1 MFTLPL
7 FDDAPMRRQSIIVWL
22 IIVACAVIFLWQS
35 ALPPARERDVLLG
48 LGFVPAVLFGKA
60 TLSPDLRLVPAWA
73 SIFTSMFL
81 HGGWLH
87 VGGNMLYLWIF
98 GNNVEDAMSRP
109 RFVVFY
115 LLCGVAA
122 ALAQGLAAPD
132 STVPMIGA
140 SGAIA
145 GVLGAYFLLH
155 PRANVRVLLVLVI
168 FVRFINLPAVVVLG
182 LWFLVQFFSIAAT
195 PAGDDGVAFWAHAA
209 GFLAGI
215 ALIPLFK
222 DRDVPLF
229 GGPYST
235 AFAVVRA
242 RDIGRSG
249 SVPDAGTVPWRRR
262 GPWDRPGDR

>member
-7 FDDAPMRRQSIIVWL
+7 FDDAPMRRQSIVVWL
-22 IIVACAVIFLWQS
+22 IIIACTLIYFWQVT
-35 ALPPARERDVLLG
+35 LPPATEREILIG
-48 LGFVPAVLFGKA
+48 FGFVPAVFFGTAK
-60 TLSPDLRLVPAWA
+60 LSPLLPHAPAWT
-73 SIFTSMFL
+73 SILTSMFL

-87 VGGNMLYLWIF
+87 IGGNMLYLWIF

-115 LLCGVAA
+115 LLCGIAA
-122 ALAQGLAAPD
+122 ALGQGLAAPD
-132 STVPMIGA
+132 ATVPMVGA

-155 PRANVRVLLVLVI
+155 PRANVRVLLVLFI
-168 FVRFINLPAVVVLG
+168 FVRFINMPAMVVLG
-182 LWFLVQFFSIAAT
+182 LWFLLQFLSIAAT
-195 PAGDDGVAFWAHAA
+195 PAAEGDVAFWAHAG
-209 GFLAGI
+209 GFIAGI
-215 ALIPLFK
+215 VLIPLFK

-242 RDIGRSG
+242 RDVRRAG
-249 SVPDAGTVPWRRR
+249 SVPEAGDFSWRRR
-262 GPWDRPGDR
+262 GPWSR